1 MEEATLVISARFG
14 AMAGTSEMAVRQM
27 HLKQY
32 RVVRLACISFAAIL
46 WMLLIEPT
54 LEKVASALK

>member
-14 AMAGTSEMAVRQM
+14 KGLAGTSEMGVRQM

-32 RVVRLACISFAAIL
+32 RVVSLRFAAV
-46 WMLLIEPT
+46 LLMWPMEPT